1 MSTTPPLGVPLARP
15 LPGLTVRP
23 PGRVCLAA
31 VVSLA
36 VLWTAV
42 RVGAAVARLVSLR
55 AIERWVVDGGGEPM
69 VAVTTVDSWVPAAVE
84 ACLLVAV
91 WACTSAWLARS
102 RRVCDAMAPTAHSL
116 SRRWAWW
123 AWVTPVVCW
132 WFPFRYVRDVLR
144 AVGERPRRLLA
155 WWWAAWLVVV
165 VVDTA
170 GLWLVDEQPTVESL
184 VLAARLDLVAGLAL
198 AVALVPWLVLVRRV
212 ASGTGRLAAARLAGP
227 VR

>member
-1 MSTTPPLGVPLARP
+1 M
-15 LPGLTVRP
+15 
-23 PGRVCLAA
+23 
-31 VVSLA
+31 
-36 VLWTAV
+36 
-42 RVGAAVARLVSLR
+42 
-55 AIERWVVDGGGEPM
+55 
-69 VAVTTVDSWVPAAVE
+69 
-84 ACLLVAV
+84 
-91 WACTSAWLARS
+91 
-102 RRVCDAMAPTAHSL
+102 
-116 SRRWAWW
+116 
-123 AWVTPVVCW
+123 TPVVCW